1 MFNIGLKFKCFF
13 SYLTKY
19 SHFREETV
27 QVNNRGTLDEE
38 ITVHGLYI
46 FNAEDGYKYFLRFL
60 ADKDGLNVSAYNLP
74 IRRIPPGALK
84 SLVG

>member
-1 MFNIGLKFKCFF
+1 MK
-13 SYLTKY
+13 
-19 SHFREETV
+19 
-27 QVNNRGTLDEE
+27 NRGALEEE
-38 ITVHGLYI
+38 IIIDGLYI

-60 ADKDGLNVSAYNLP
+60 ADKGGLNISAYNLP